1 MAVRIYST
9 CPQSK
14 DVPRDVY
21 LRRVAD
27 VSRWSEDAGCAGM
40 LVYTDN
46 GIVDPWLV
54 AQVAIQHTE
63 RLRPL
68 VAVQPVYSHPYTVA
82 KQVTSLAYLHD
93 RSVDLNMLAGGF
105 RNDLLAL
112 GDPTPHD
119 DRYVRTAAYTRIV
132 LDLLRG
138 DEPVTADGPYYT
150 VDNLRL
156 TPPLPP
162 EHLPEVLMSGSSPAG
177 RAAALAVGA
186 TPVTY
191 PAPPGEEEPFDDGG
205 HGHGVRV
212 GIVARDTAE
221 EAWRVALDRFP
232 DDRAGRITHRLA
244 MGVSDSHWHERLSAR
259 SEGGRP
265 GGEVP
270 ALDGDRGD
278 DGNDDD
284 GPPSPYW
291 LGPFKTY
298 KTFCPYLVGDHA
310 TVASQISGYVAAGA
324 TTIVLDIPPSREEL
338 AEIEQVFALVEPRPV
353 SAVTSGGADGGG
365 TGDAGPSD
373 GATADPG
380 GDRRG

>member
-14 DVPRDVY
+14 DVARDVY

-54 AQVAIQHTE
+54 AQIAIEHTE

-68 VAVQPVYSHPYTVA
+68 VAVQPVYAHPYTVA

-93 RSVDLNMLAGGF
+93 RTVDLNMLAGGF

-119 DRYVRTAAYTRIV
+119 ERYERTAAYTRIV
-132 LDLLRG
+132 LDLLDG
-138 DEPVTADGPYYT
+138 DAPVTADGPYFT

-162 EHLPEVLMSGSSPAG
+162 EHRPEVLMSGSSPAG
-177 RAAALAVGA
+177 RAAARAVGA

-205 HGHGVRV
+205 RGHGVRI

-244 MGVSDSHWHERLSAR
+244 MGTSDSHWHERLSAR
-259 SEGGRP
+259 AEGGRA
-265 GGEVP
+265 E
-270 ALDGDRGD
+270 DGATDGADTDDGTDDGAETSGD
-278 DGNDDD
+278 DGV
-284 GPPSPYW
+284 PSPYW

-310 TVASQISGYVAAGA
+310 TVAAEIRGYVADGA
-324 TTIVLDIPPSREEL
+324 DTIVLDIPPSRDEL
-338 AEIEQVFALVEPRPV
+338 AEIERVFALVGDPATASVGASDRAPAPG
-353 SAVTSGGADGGG
+353 STAASDSGGQQ
-365 TGDAGPSD
+365 
-373 GATADPG
+373 
-380 GDRRG
+380 R